1 VEANRFKWAASDP
14 TKKEAL
20 RSVPG
25 EVVIG
30 TIARLVWYKGLEDLL
45 KAAALIVRRYPS
57 ARFLVV
63 GDGPLRQ
70 ALEEKARALRLNGTV
85 RFLGAVPNASSLLPH
100 FDIFVLSS
108 LWEGMSNSLLEAMAA
123 GKPVVA
129 TDVGGSPEVVI
140 DGKTGFLVPP
150 KDPEALAS
158 AILHLLADRELARNL
173 GEAGRIRVESE
184 FTLEIMVARLEE
196 LYDSLLAA
204 RVSIS

>member
-1 VEANRFKWAASDP
+1 
-14 TKKEAL
+14 
-20 RSVPG
+20 
-25 EVVIG
+25 
-30 TIARLVWYKGLEDLL
+30 
-45 KAAALIVRRYPS
+45 
-57 ARFLVV
+57 VV

-129 TDVGGSPEVVI
+129 TDAGGSPEVVI
-140 DGKTGFLVPP
+140 DGKTGILVPP
-150 KDPEALAS
+150 NDPEALAD
-158 AILHLLADRELARNL
+158 AMLRLLADRELARSL
-173 GEAGRIRVESE
+173 GEAGRVRVQSE
-184 FTLEIMVARLEE
+184 FTLETMVARLEE